1 MAHEKAN
8 TLFSSDI
15 STPGYLQSVA
25 SSKKKS
31 KETLRLDQLMPSEI
45 LEASDELSKL
55 LKAYYTFMNLEEFI
69 YQETKTFTDIVL
81 DNKAVFRI
89 SDPNNENDEFFTDE
103 TGADSTL
110 TVTDSDGNVTTIPL
124 NEVNVSI
131 TNGNE
136 LPGSLAES
144 TSEIGKTFTVLN
156 LNSYNT
162 YTATLTTIVKYWVG
176 PGPSYVLNSIEEAMD
191 IDANTEKYLE
201 LMQKEIAAVI
211 PRDLTVNKRNLYKNI
226 IDYYRVR
233 GSSDSIEI
241 FFRLLFNDNVEV
253 TFPYDQTLIPSSG
266 KWEVNPSLP
275 KGGQYLDNKGFLSYN
290 IKLQDSLRYQK
301 FSYLIR
307 TGKNISDWE
316 DVFNRLVHPAGFKY
330 FGEILILIELT
341 KAVLGED
348 TTEGDTLNR
357 FVLSAMP
364 DRQPGAIGLEDL
376 PVLVQMFAS
385 QFLPTTTA
393 KIHKSATFSVN
404 LSSNAVDSIDVVE
417 PGWGYSVAP
426 TITING
432 VEVQGQTISQAT
444 ATATLDSN
452 GRVESVTVTSGGAN
466 YATAFASASANP
478 NAGSIAN
485 VIINGEA
492 DKQYRVPP
500 SIVFP
505 VPTAVDVDGNP
516 LSTNVTAVA
525 KFLLSPTTISTIQVT
540 NGGSGYTGIPT
551 VTISGN
557 ATAVARVENGK
568 VTRIKIVS
576 AGSGYT
582 DIPTITISG
591 GGGNGAQA
599 RAYLTASEIAS
610 VSITN
615 AGSGYVS
622 DPRIRIA
629 SSANNEL
636 RAKHIRPILI
646 LLLNQAGNLLKENNY
661 FNRKGTEYYDSSKR
675 YGFNNTIEYLGSQ
688 EIQSVDLTHINKYN
702 VNSFI
707 HLESL

>member
-1 MAHEKAN
+1 MAHEKPN
-8 TLFSSDI
+8 LLFSSDI
-15 STPGYLQSVA
+15 SSPGYIQSVA

-31 KETLRLDQLMPSEI
+31 KEDLRIDQLVPSEI
-45 LEASDELSKL
+45 LEDSTALQNL
-55 LKAYYTFMNLEEFI
+55 LKAYYAFMNLNEFI
-69 YQETKTFTDIVL
+69 YQETKTFTDVVL

-110 TVTDSDGNVTTIPL
+110 TVTDSAGNVTSIPL
-124 NEVNVSI
+124 NDINVSI

-136 LPGSLAES
+136 LPGSLAAS

-191 IDANTEKYLE
+191 IDSNTEKYLE

-266 KWEVNPSLP
+266 KWEVNASLP

-330 FGEILILIELT
+330 FGEILLLIELT

-364 DRQPGAIGLEDL
+364 GRQPGAIGLEDL
-376 PVLVQMFAS
+376 PVLVSMFAS
-385 QFLPTTTA
+385 QFLPSTTA

-404 LSSNAVDSIDVVE
+404 LSSNQVSSIDVAE

-426 TITING
+426 TITITG
-432 VEVQGQTISQAT
+432 VEVNGTTITQAT

-452 GRVESVTVTSGGAN
+452 GRVESVTVTNPGAN
-466 YATAFASASANP
+466 YSTAFATASANP
-478 NAGSIAN
+478 NVGTIAN

-492 DKQYRVPP
+492 DKQYRFPP
-500 SIVFP
+500 SIIFP
-505 VPTAVDVDGNP
+505 APTSVDADGN
-516 LSTNVTAVA
+516 LLQSNVTATA
-525 KFLLSPTTISTIQVT
+525 KFLLSPTSISTIQVT
-540 NGGSGYTGIPT
+540 NGGSGYTSIPT
-551 VTISGN
+551 VTLSGN

-568 VTRIKIVS
+568 VTRIKILS

-582 DIPTITISG
+582 DLPTITISG

-615 AGSGYVS
+615 AGNGYVV

-646 LLLNQAGNLLKENNY
+646 LLLNQAGNLLKQNNY
-661 FNRKGTEYYDSSKR
+661 FNRKGTDYYDSSKR

-688 EIQSVDLTHINKYN
+688 QIQSASTTNINKYN